1 MEAVEFNRL
10 LVNFEAP
17 GVTVLGTSTDS
28 VDRLQRFRDKHALE
42 FVLVSDAERT
52 IGEAYGTLKSNGK
65 AHERDTVVISRD
77 GVIAATYQKARAAGH
92 AAQVLAEV
100 RRLRE
105 EALI

>member
-10 LVNFEAP
+10 LADFEAL

-28 VDRLQRFRDKHALE
+28 VERLQRFRDKHGLE

-52 IGEAYGTLKSNGK
+52 IGEAYGTLKSSGK
-65 AHERDTVVISRD
+65 THERDTVVIGGD
-77 GVIAATYQKARAAGH
+77 GVIAAAYQKVRAAGH
-92 AAQVLAEV
+92 AALVLAEV